1 MFKSAVVG
9 CGAIGPVHAKA
20 YQDCK
25 EIELAAVVD
34 IIPERA
40 EKLGK
45 EYGVPWHT
53 NVRKVLKDKRI
64 DFIDV
69 CTPSGMHADIAIAAA
84 RAGKHCICEK
94 PMDVT
99 PQRCDQMIRAFDKA
113 EKIYGGIFQH
123 RFPDDCRKTK
133 AAIDAGRLGRL
144 TLLTCSTPWW
154 RTQGYYDS
162 GDWRGTWKLDGGGAM
177 MNQSIHAVDLL
188 MWLVGPIK
196 RITAKT
202 ALLAHEHI
210 EVEDTAVAVCEFENG
225 ALGTIQGTTAAY
237 PGSGVRHEI
246 MGTDGTAHLTD
257 DRIDLWRLRDE
268 EKPEGEGTREPAAE
282 GTGAAAGAASDPAAL
297 ASNIFSRNIDDV
309 ARAAR
314 EGREPCVSGREA
326 KRAVEVICAIYES
339 ARTDAPVELPLKE
352 FHP

>member
-9 CGAIGPVHAKA
+9 CGIIGKARVKA
-20 YQDCK
+20 YAECR

-34 IIPERA
+34 TDPERA
-40 EKLGK
+40 EALGK
-45 EYGVPWHT
+45 EAGVLHYT
-53 NVRKVLKDKRI
+53 DLETVLDRKEI
-64 DFIDV
+64 DFIDI
-69 CTPSGMHADIAIAAA
+69 CAPSGMHADIAIAAA

-94 PMDVT
+94 PLDVT
-99 PQRCDQMIRAFDKA
+99 PQRCDEILAAFQ
-113 EKIYGGIFQH
+113 ESGTTLGGVFQH
-123 RFPDDCRKTK
+123 RFANDVQKTK
-133 AAIDAGRLGRL
+133 AAIETGRFGHL
-144 TLLTCSTPWW
+144 TLGHCSTPWW
-154 RTQGYYDS
+154 RTQAYYDS
-162 GDWRGTWKLDGGGAM
+162 GAWRGTWKLDGGGAM

-188 MWLVGPIK
+188 VWLVGPMK

-268 EKPEGEGTREPAAE
+268 EQPEDEGTREPAAE
-282 GTGAAAGAASDPAAL
+282 RTGAAAGAASDPAAL
-297 ASNIFSRNIDDV
+297 TTDIFSRNIDDV

-314 EGREPCVSGREA
+314 EGKEPCVSGREA
-326 KRAVEVICAIYES
+326 KRAVEVICAIYKS
-339 ARTDAPVELPLKE
+339 ARTGKPVTLPLKT
-352 FHP
+352 FKP